1 MHAYSLDLR
10 QRVAQACDDG
20 SLTHAEIADLFQVST
35 AWIRRLLQR
44 RRDTGS
50 LKPRPHGGGCPPKL
64 SAAQQQR
71 LAALVAAD
79 ADATLDELCRRLRV
93 RVSISTISRALARL
107 RLTRKKSP
115 WPPASA
121 TGPTSSSSEPTGA
134 SAPRRSSRSGSF
146 SSTRLQPMSP

>member
-35 AWIRRLLQR
+35 AWVRQLLQR
-44 RRDTGS
+44 RGDTGS
-50 LKPRPHGGGCPPKL
+50 LEPRPHGGGYPPKL

-79 ADATLDELCRRLRV
+79 ADATLDELRRRLRV
-93 RVSISTISRALARL
+93 RVSISTLSRALARL
-107 RLTRKKSP
+107 ELTRKKSP

-121 TGPTSSSSEPTGA
+121 TGPTSSSSAPTGA
-134 SAPRRSSRSGSF
+134 SAPRRSSRSASF
-146 SSTRLQPMSP
+146 FLTRPRPTSP